1 MSDEHTRARAGEY
14 VLGTL
19 TPEEREAVDRD
30 LEHDESLRREVS
42 FWQNAFAELEE
53 HGSPAADSPSPSVWQ
68 AIEQSLDALEIPGS
82 VTIRAGAGEWKSYIP
97 GVAKKLLF
105 VDEKAGT
112 ESYLLRLDPGARLP
126 SHRHALAE
134 ECAVLSGSLEVGS
147 MRISAGDFHV
157 ALAGH
162 KHPVVRSKEGAV
174 VYLRSE
180 RTKPGWV
187 ARTALWFES

>member
-1 MSDEHTRARAGEY
+1 MNEEQTRALAGEY

-19 TPEEREAVDRD
+19 SPDEREAVERE

-42 FWQNAFAELEE
+42 FWQNAFAELEDQE
-53 HGSPAADSPSPSVWQ
+53 SAPASPPSPSVWQ

-82 VTIRAGAGEWKSYIP
+82 VTVRADAGEWKPYIP
-97 GVAKKLLF
+97 GVAKKLLY

-126 SHRHALAE
+126 SHSHAIAE
-134 ECAVLSGSLEVGS
+134 ECIVLSGSLEVGS

-157 ALAGH
+157 ALAGY
-162 KHPVVRSKEGAV
+162 KHPVVRSEAGAV

-180 RTKPGWV
+180 RTKPGWM